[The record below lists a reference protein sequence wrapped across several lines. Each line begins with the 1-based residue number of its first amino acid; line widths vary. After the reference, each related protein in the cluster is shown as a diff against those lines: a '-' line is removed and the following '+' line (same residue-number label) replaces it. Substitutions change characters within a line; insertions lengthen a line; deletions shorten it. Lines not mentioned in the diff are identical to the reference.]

1 MTKKISTQIIDDGEL
16 IDIELDSFFL
26 NFYKK
31 ETGHSR
37 ITKRGVTRF
46 LQKLI
51 DSYKRNFTDYYYP

>member
-1 MTKKISTQIIDDGEL
+1 MTKKISTQVIDDGEL
-16 IDIELDSFFL
+16 VNIELDLSFL

-46 LQKLI
+46 LQKLLN
-51 DSYKRNFTDYYYP
+51 SYKRQFTEHCS

>member
-1 MTKKISTQIIDDGEL
+1 MTTKISTQIIDEGEV
-16 IDIELDSFFL
+16 IDVELNTDFL

-46 LQKLI
+46 LQSLI
-51 DSYKRNFTDYYYP
+51 NSYRRKFTEYYP